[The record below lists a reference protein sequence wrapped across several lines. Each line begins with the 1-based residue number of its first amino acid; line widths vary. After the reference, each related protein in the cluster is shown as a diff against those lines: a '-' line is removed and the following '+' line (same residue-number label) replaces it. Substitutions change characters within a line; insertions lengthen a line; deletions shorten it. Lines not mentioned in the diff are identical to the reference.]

1 MLKKITE
8 AKKKKK
14 SRKKEQ
20 HKISKREKM
29 FWRKKREKREKRDE
43 ENVVLIHVKINHK
56 TTTEKIKRQR
66 KSSLSI
72 SQSGLDRSHQDV
84 ASTMQLVIQGAHLQH
99 SEARIK

>member
-1 MLKKITE
+1 MKKQKI
-8 AKKKKK
+8 

-20 HKISKREKM
+20 HKISKREKC
-29 FWRKKREKREKRDE
+29 FEEKKREKRDE

-56 TTTEKIKRQR
+56 TTTTTEVIKRQR

-72 SQSGLDRSHQDV
+72 EQSGLDRSHEDV